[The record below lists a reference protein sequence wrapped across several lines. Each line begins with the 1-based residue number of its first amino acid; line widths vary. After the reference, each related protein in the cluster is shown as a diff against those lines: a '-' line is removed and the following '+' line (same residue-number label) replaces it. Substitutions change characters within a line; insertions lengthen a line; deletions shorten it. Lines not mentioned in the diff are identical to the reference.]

1 MAPVRQKADAAS
13 DFKFRAGAPPRMPR
27 PEPQPQPLPVVPA
40 PEETE
45 RKTGYR
51 HWVAKT
57 ARPRLALRRLQVTQ
71 VGDKSE
77 EKASKQRP
85 RAGST
90 AAEAA
95 FIQDVL
101 GVDRTI
107 VRGDDI
113 RAELRGMPG
122 GMPGGGPGAPGTPA
136 GPGMPMMG
144 MPMGMNNMTMNG
156 VAGMG
161 MPMGMPMMGGMGG
174 CSSMGMNGMG
184 MPMMAMNP
192 MAMMNMAAMMKMMG
206 PQEEETVAVEPRAPP
221 PDPIDPRVKDI
232 CRNFGI
238 DDKICEKLN
247 KAMKT
252 REDFDEDM
260 QVLWHIMEK
269 GAQNNKKAVDVML
282 VKIREINNG
291 TFIGKDLLDPEI
303 KDFAWKYN
311 LDDQLLHRLI
321 KTMKKRKHHK
331 SQDLK
336 DMDERIGN
344 AKHPSGLLVRMLEG
358 LEENGK
364 MPPAPGWLMQ
374 SSGPGRREPEKP
386 ENRRRRVE
394 ELGELAKHRW
404 DCRLHA
410 TRTSRRK
417 AVQWRAQQIQRETL
431 FRTRCRASIIVHQN
445 PESYHDASGML
456 IMDKQLSN
464 KVKSGASS
472 QPLIMKGISCD
483 TGILNVTFCP
493 LMEETHSEEQEE
505 EVTAIEPSPT
515 PLFDEETEARPSL
528 LRSGSSRRTLEQ
540 AEPLDRLMD
549 ISFADDETG
558 QVEKKKSVPK
568 LLVTSAA
575 GELFNQNRKKRREL
589 NRRLREVRRKYKEK
603 MKEESSEVDN
613 PVRSS
618 YSIAG
623 VPIEGM
629 PNSSKAYLSQVSAF
643 DEKTYRDVL
652 RRFTDTDAIDQSD
665 LREFLE
671 SVGFRPRNKPER
683 EVMQNLL
690 RNLDSLDIGFDVLFG
705 EIIPAIRLGFA
716 EIRSQ
721 DLVKRFHEAD
731 VDKSGVL
738 SLIEMLQILRWSG
751 FFPRLHIVVQ
761 AVLEVIPEIAE
772 MSQASS
778 PQAVLE
784 KDLIKPAQFHILAP
798 LLEERAECENVQRRV
813 EISENMDLDEETQKL
828 WGSSLVDLH
837 DVFLRRAKQDLLPYT
852 SLHHLAFDCGLV
864 QHRAPGFR
872 EKLRNIASGEVSP
885 QMMEEGFDL
894 HDPSAVERAHFD
906 FRQVLRIMTQ
916 IRQIEVEL
924 IGDVFAATD
933 ADETNGLSVEECM
946 DCLAA
951 CGIEPT
957 TKQMQDLI
965 PRLVE
970 EFDEDGSGELD
981 LEEYLEF
988 AKFVADRIRKMQHV
1002 GNMDDAQ
1009 RIGYGEEEY
1018 MRLWDAFVAAD
1029 ENMDSHLEEEE
1040 LLVAVM
1046 HARPDAETSSGD
1058 LRAILKDQGINYW
1071 KQACTL
1077 HPNLILLSSTL
1088 VVPARYVYVIIV
1100 HMYVCMYVCM

>member
-1 MAPVRQKADAAS
+1 LTIWRTCRCHGICLVNVACLSSTMDSGSESDDAKPRSVLPDIAKNQVAASLWGPPGGKAAKIFDRLMAPVRQKADAAS

-113 RAELRGMPG
+113 RAELRG
-122 GMPGGGPGAPGTPA
+122 
-136 GPGMPMMG
+136 
-144 MPMGMNNMTMNG
+144 
-156 VAGMG
+156 
-161 MPMGMPMMGGMGG
+161 
-174 CSSMGMNGMG
+174 
-184 MPMMAMNP
+184 
-192 MAMMNMAAMMKMMG
+192 
-206 PQEEETVAVEPRAPP
+206 
-221 PDPIDPRVKDI
+221 
-232 CRNFGI
+232 
-238 DDKICEKLN
+238 
-247 KAMKT
+247 
-252 REDFDEDM
+252 
-260 QVLWHIMEK
+260 
-269 GAQNNKKAVDVML
+269 
-282 VKIREINNG
+282 
-291 TFIGKDLLDPEI
+291 
-303 KDFAWKYN
+303 
-311 LDDQLLHRLI
+311 
-321 KTMKKRKHHK
+321 
-331 SQDLK
+331 
-336 DMDERIGN
+336 
-344 AKHPSGLLVRMLEG
+344 
-358 LEENGK
+358 
-364 MPPAPGWLMQ
+364 
-374 SSGPGRREPEKP
+374 
-386 ENRRRRVE
+386 RVE

-445 PESYHDASGML
+445 PESYHDASGMQM
-456 IMDKQLSN
+456 MDKQFSN
-464 KVKSGASS
+464 KVKAGASS

-515 PLFDEETEARPSL
+515 PLIDEETEARPSL
-528 LRSGSSRRTLEQ
+528 LRTGSSKRTLEPV
-540 AEPLDRLMD
+540 PLDSLMD
-549 ISFADDETG
+549 ISFADEMG
-558 QVEKKKSVPK
+558 QDEKKKSVPK

-603 MKEESSEVDN
+603 MKEESSEADN

-671 SVGFRPRNKPER
+671 SVGFKPRNKPER
-683 EVMQNLL
+683 EVMHNLL
-690 RNLDSLDIGFDVLFG
+690 RNLDSLDIAFDVLFG

-716 EIRSQ
+716 EIRSS

-731 VDKSGVL
+731 IDKSGVL

-772 MSQASS
+772 MSQATT
-778 PQAVLE
+778 PQALLE

-1029 ENMDSHLEEEE
+1029 ENMDCHLEEEE

-1046 HARPDAETSSGD
+1046 HARPDAETSSSD

-1071 KQACTL
+1071 KQALALTMRDFL
-1077 HPNLILLSSTL
+1077 NIMKDVDQLQVWRNLGADKGVEKEAVEGFIGVWRMLSRSPKEDMVTPKELARAVKSLPGAQIKLGRIRYLQQIGFEWIDFSNFLQVMRKNGSELGDGAELAHLGLDPELLSPLQTPSDGGQFLLSPSAMTPSGSL
-1088 VVPARYVYVIIV
+1088 FSQISPRPGMMAMKRGGQGFEEEI
-1100 HMYVCMYVCM
+1100 